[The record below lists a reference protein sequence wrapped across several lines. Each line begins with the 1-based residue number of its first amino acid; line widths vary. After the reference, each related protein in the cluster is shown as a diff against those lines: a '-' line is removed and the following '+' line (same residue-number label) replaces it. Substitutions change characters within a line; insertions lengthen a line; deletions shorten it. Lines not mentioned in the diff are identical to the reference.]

1 MKTKEEILGTATQSA
16 SHHFENDPEGQLIN
30 GGEAL
35 TAMQEFADQESEDFA
50 EWFLLNT
57 LIESDGYFTVYM
69 QNGKT
74 KTTAELLNLYK
85 EQHGK

>member
-35 TAMQEFADQESEDFA
+35 TAMQEYADQECIKFVDWILKQPKYKVKSNSN
-50 EWFLLNT
+50 L
-57 LIESDGYFTVYM
+57 
-69 QNGKT
+69 
-74 KTTAELLNLYK
+74 ELLNLYK
-85 EQHGK
+85 EQHEK